1 MFEYFIFIVINST
14 VYKELNTLKLID
26 KVKANNTKQAL
37 MKAEEKLPSDL
48 YAGVDSSKMIAWNC
62 ARDCDKGDNWSKDTP
77 NVKEY
82 NNIEDAMTDIT
93 DELKN
98 IAHGRHPK
106 CFE

>member
-1 MFEYFIFIVINST
+1 MFEYFIFIVIKST

-26 KVKANNTKQAL
+26 KVRANNTKQAL
-37 MKAEEKLPSDL
+37 MKAEENLPSDL

-62 ARDCDKGDNWSKDTP
+62 ARDCSKVDDLPYQTKHSIKD
-77 NVKEY
+77 V
-82 NNIEDAMTDIT
+82 MTDIT
-93 DELKN
+93 DDLKA